1 MSLQLHKREFR
12 FAHSN
17 QKDPLRDLFVN
28 RNKKFIKEEIIMKKY
43 TFSGL
48 STNTMQKRDINAQS
62 LGVLGKEWLIPSFPR
77 IVPNDNHF

>member
-1 MSLQLHKREFR
+1 
-12 FAHSN
+12 
-17 QKDPLRDLFVN
+17 
-28 RNKKFIKEEIIMKKY
+28 MKKY